1 MCSLLGTW
9 PATQAC
15 AGTGNQTNDPLV
27 HWPELNLLSYTSQGL
42 YVLFYLILLTTF
54 PSRYHW
60 EVNYPFFKKNIFFIF
75 RWGKGG
81 RKRGREKLDVREK
94 HPLVASLLH
103 PDGGLNP
110 QPRRVPWLGIKPL
123 TFCFVQP
130 TEPHQSG
137 LFVSHFQPFLISMV
151 HDCRGWCSSMD

>member
-1 MCSLLGTW
+1 MWLLLQCPLLGTW

-60 EVNYPFFKKNIFFIF
+60 EVNYPFFKKNIFFYFFIF
-75 RWGKGG
+75 RERKWG
-81 RKRGREKLDVREK
+81 RKREK
-94 HPLVASLLH
+94 HQCVSASSTPPTGDLAGNPGMC
-103 PDGGLNP
+103 PDWESNLRPFGSQAGA
-110 QPRRVPWLGIKPL
+110 QS
-123 TFCFVQP
+123 
-130 TEPHQSG
+130 TEPHQPG
-137 LFVSHFQPFLISMV
+137 L
-151 HDCRGWCSSMD
+151 